1 MLFPQGMFPCPN
13 DFRRGPRMA
22 CMAQKSENLK
32 VIAVRCAAFAAVLR
46 IYRATAARSPHQDV
60 KKYYTNIADAGDRLI
75 LAMQEDD
82 TQRMKLIILDFIRMR
97 DGNNFTQPPEFR
109 LLNEKFLEVR
119 RLIQDQKAGPSNA
132 PKRRR

>member
-1 MLFPQGMFPCPN
+1 
-13 DFRRGPRMA
+13 MA
-22 CMAQKSENLK
+22 PKSENRK
-32 VIAVRCAAFAAVLR
+32 VIAVRCAAFSDVLG
-46 IYRATAARSPHQDV
+46 IYRASIARSPHQDV
-60 KKYYTNIADAGDRLI
+60 KKYYTSLADTGDQLIA
-75 LAMQEDD
+75 AMQADD
-82 TQRMKLIILDFIRMR
+82 TVRMKLVILDFIRLR